1 MVQGSVARCSRPH
14 IDGASVA
21 LAIYAVTCCAV
32 AMCLAFGFYALM
44 KPASFAN
51 PGLAAYKPP
60 HSTVINFVGPAP
72 AVPPPPPDLITASIK
87 PPAEVLDVPGAQRQT
102 KPKTIAN
109 TKSEQPKRQRAA
121 HSLKQRRDPMMGYAF
136 QPSFGSYQSW

>member
-1 MVQGSVARCSRPH
+1 VARCSRPH

-32 AMCLAFGFYALM
+32 AMCLAFGFYELM
-44 KPASFAN
+44 KPARFAN

-60 HSTVINFVGPAP
+60 HSTVINLVGP
-72 AVPPPPPDLITASIK
+72 VPPVPLPPADLITVSIK
-87 PPAEVLDVPGAQRQT
+87 PPAQVLDVSAAQRQT
-102 KPKTIAN
+102 KPKRIPNA
-109 TKSEQPKRQRAA
+109 KSEQPKRQLAA
-121 HSLKQRRDPMMGYAF
+121 PPKQRRDPMMGYAF